1 MIHGNGSA
9 WASKALVFLAAVA
22 AITAVAF
29 RQPSQHDLN
38 DLPNRI
44 PEAAPYVVAEAKV
57 FPPPYHNH
65 WEAEDSPGQCQ
76 TCHQKIFNEW
86 NGSMMSNSWRDPAWR
101 GAFLLLSRVTSANGE
116 CDTPQPPDG
125 TPKAHH
131 NPFADK
137 GECSSTF
144 NIGTANYKVSRPG
157 SLLDFFCSRCHMPTD
172 YTDNIPF
179 KNITY
184 DAHHLE
190 SAPGDPN
197 FFPTSDNG
205 TGIAFATLES
215 QFRNTNSGKSG
226 IICAVCHTYAETR
239 DTPYHNYERSQ
250 SAYTPTPST
259 QSRSDLLAAAG
270 KPPDIYNV
278 PDKDKQNLGYS
289 IGAGAYRLSPH
300 AIVFPER
307 FGPLAMNKPADPVDH
322 YTSSIFGQTIDYQQ
336 IDSAKHKGY
345 HQEMFIRSEMCAAC
359 HDVTGGLPIKN
370 AIGKWVGG
378 FPIERTYSEWANSAY
393 ADRPGNK
400 NFDPHYKRDCQSCHM
415 QQDYGQPG
423 TAQTLYQDGK
433 PLPPPEDHVASEGGS
448 PHPFFTHHFVGG
460 NAYVTGLIGKDLDE
474 HGAVSP
480 YPELSTFSFS
490 SADQHSVYSRAFF
503 THLERRGVYAQQ
515 ARLAW
520 DRLRHVL
527 SMDLHGP
534 AQAKAGNEAPLSI
547 TIANTGSGHD
557 FPTGFPEGR
566 TSWLSVHAYDLAT
579 GKELP
584 IRDKVWNRTSIG
596 VGNLTSEDMVDPNF
610 PGCNWKIPAGS
621 ADPYSMQFKAVAS
634 LGDGCPTLDLP
645 YATALNLKTN
655 KDGLPVDKDGRV
667 IDTSNPTALP
677 VFLDKNG
684 NGDLYD
690 DSFLRDTRFKPR
702 GRAEYEKK
710 IDRYSVVIPPGTQ
723 GPIAVTT
730 AVYYQS
736 IEAMVALEFLGN
748 MADTNNNFILEPCV
762 LGGRCDERT
771 PSTEPP
777 VVEGAPPVPMVVR
790 NWVMTVEGMPADRR
804 PLQTATYPA
813 ADAASVYQNAVVKVF
828 FSKPVTGVDT
838 RNFTLT
844 DSHGVAVPAW
854 VDQVGAGAWG
864 LFPNQVILKG
874 GESYTAR
881 LKAGVCDSIGNC
893 TKQDLVWR
901 FAVAKEA
908 EQGSGDTTIPR
919 AFTLPAPAS
928 TMRSASLIATNRRT
942 GRPGLEDS
950 RSRRTGLASA
960 GGGAH

>member
-1 MIHGNGSA
+1 MIYGNKSA
-9 WASKALVFLAAVA
+9 WALKAAVFLASIA

-44 PEAAPYVVAEAKV
+44 PEAAPYVVAEAQV
-57 FPPPYHNH
+57 LPPPYHSH

-76 TCHQKIFNEW
+76 TCHQKIFDEW

-101 GAFLLLSRVTSANGE
+101 AAFLLLSRATSANGE

-125 TPKAHH
+125 TPKATH

-137 GECSSTF
+137 GQCSSTF
-144 NIGTANYKVSRPG
+144 NIGTQNYTVSRPG

-172 YTDNIPF
+172 YTDNIPLH
-179 KNITY
+179 NITY
-184 DAHHLE
+184 DSHHLE

-250 SAYTPTPST
+250 SSYAPAPST
-259 QSRSDLLAAAG
+259 RSRSDLFASVG
-270 KPPDIYNV
+270 KPPDIFNV
-278 PDKDKQNLGYS
+278 PDNAKRNLGYS

-307 FGPLAMNKPADPVDH
+307 FGPLAASKPPDPVDH
-322 YTSSIFGQTIDYQQ
+322 YTSGIFGQTIDYQQ

-345 HQEMFIRSEMCAAC
+345 HQAMFIRAEMCAAC
-359 HDVTGGLPIKN
+359 HDVTSALPIKN
-370 AIGKWVGG
+370 SIGKWVGG
-378 FPIERTYSEWANSAY
+378 FPIERTYTEWANSAY

-400 NFDPHYKRDCQSCHM
+400 NFDPGYKRDCQSCHM

-423 TAQTLYQDGK
+423 TAQTLYDHGR
-433 PLPPPEDHVASEGGS
+433 PLPPPEDRVVNEGGS

-460 NAYVTGLIGKDLDE
+460 NAYVTGLIGKDVDE
-474 HGAVSP
+474 HGAISP

-490 SADQHSVYSRAFF
+490 SADHKSIYSRAFY
-503 THLERRGVYAQQ
+503 THLERRGAYAQQ

-527 SMDLHGP
+527 SMELHGP
-534 AQAKAGNEAPLSI
+534 AQAKAGKEAPISI
-547 TIANTGSGHD
+547 SIANTGSGHD

-566 TSWLSVHAYDLAT
+566 TAWLAIHAYDLAT
-579 GKELP
+579 GSELP
-584 IRDKVWNRTSIG
+584 IHDKVWNRTSIG
-596 VGNLTSEDMVDPNF
+596 VGNLTSEDMIDPNF
-610 PGCNWKIPAGS
+610 PGCKWKIPPGS
-621 ADPYSMQFKAVAS
+621 ADPYAMQFKAIAS

-645 YATALNLKTN
+645 YATPLNLKTN
-655 KDGLPVDKDGRV
+655 SDGLPIDKDGRV
-667 IDTSNPTALP
+667 IDNSNPTGLP
-677 VFLDKNG
+677 IFIDKNR
-684 NGDLYD
+684 NGDLFD

-702 GRAEYEKK
+702 GQPEYQKK
-710 IDRYSVVIPPGTQ
+710 IDRYSVVIPSGTQ

-736 IEAMVALEFLGN
+736 LEAIVALKFLGN

-762 LGGRCDERT
+762 LGGRCDGRT

-777 VVEGAPPVPMVVR
+777 VVEGAPPVPMVLR
-790 NWVMTVEGMPADRR
+790 NWVITVDGMPADRT
-804 PLQTATYPA
+804 PLQTAMYPGA
-813 ADAASVYQNAVVKVF
+813 GSSSVYQNAVVKLF
-828 FSKPVTGVDT
+828 FSKPVSGVDAH
-838 RNFTLT
+838 NFTLT
-844 DSHGVAVPAW
+844 DSHGVPVPAW
-854 VDQVGAGAWG
+854 VDQIGAGAWG
-864 LFPNQVILKG
+864 LFPNQVILQG
-874 GESYTAR
+874 GETYTAR
-881 LKAGVCDSIGNC
+881 LRSGICDSGGNC
-893 TKQDLVWR
+893 TKQDLVWE
-901 FAVAKEA
+901 FKVAKEVG
-908 EQGSGDTTIPR
+908 QGRGNTTIPQG
-919 AFTLPAPAS
+919 FSLPSSAN
-928 TMRSASLIATNRRT
+928 TVQSASLVDPNRR
-942 GRPGLEDS
+942 RI
-950 RSRRTGLASA
+950 RSR
-960 GGGAH
+960 